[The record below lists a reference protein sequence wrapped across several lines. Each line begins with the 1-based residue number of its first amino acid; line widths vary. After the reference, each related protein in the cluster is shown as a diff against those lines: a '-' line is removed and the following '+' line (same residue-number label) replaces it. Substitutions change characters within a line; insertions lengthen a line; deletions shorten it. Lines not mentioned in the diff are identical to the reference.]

1 MSVLQTPI
9 PLEFLPGMLKTGGKT
24 LPPEKDQEGRQ
35 DPALAQAAWEH
46 QLPHVHV
53 SN

>member
-1 MSVLQTPI
+1 MSMPQTPI
-9 PLEFLPGMLKTGGKT
+9 PLEYLPGMLKTGGKT
-24 LPPEKDQEGRQ
+24 PPSEKDQEGRQ